1 MEERSQLSLHVF
13 KKRQRRRLVGY
24 GPKLGSDKKMTKW
37 TWTDVVLV
45 AVVVIWLMTV
55 AFPWLGPKWRSNLLL
70 SSVRPPFPWRSRV
83 P

>member
-1 MEERSQLSLHVF
+1 
-13 KKRQRRRLVGY
+13 
-24 GPKLGSDKKMTKW
+24 MTEW

-70 SSVRPPFPWRSRV
+70 SSVREVRNKAFIQEERVKNYSLFPPVGFYFGLDEGAGREPRPSWSF
-83 P
+83 